1 MRVLNNE
8 QAERVFKDIL
18 ESFEESY
25 ICECEGCK
33 MQRNIELVAETLEN
47 CTDDFIVSFKECRLI
62 VANTKTN
69 TFNKY
74 NSEESS
80 EKMYFIKLGYDII
93 KEELKKAFDDFENH
107 SKFSDLL
114 EARNRIYH
122 DYENILTK

>member
-18 ESFEESY
+18 ESSVESY
-25 ICECEGCK
+25 VCECDSCK

-47 CTDDFIVSFKECRLI
+47 CTDDFIVSFKEGRLI
-62 VANTKTN
+62 VANTRTN

-74 NSEESS
+74 DVNKES
-80 EKMYFIKLGYDII
+80 EKLYFIRWGYDMI
-93 KEELKKAFDDFENH
+93 KQELKNVFDDFENH

-114 EARNRIYH
+114 EARNRIYR